1 MKIAIHHR
9 EGSFSERWIKY
20 CQEKGID
27 YKIVNAFD
35 SNIVDQLKDSDAF
48 MWHHHP
54 AIFEDVIVAKKI
66 LFSLEHSGIKVFP
79 NFRTG
84 WHFDDKVA
92 QKYLFE
98 SMNIPYVPSF
108 IFYDKKEA
116 IKWAKKTN
124 YPKVFKLKGGAG
136 AANVKLAKNRKEA
149 ISLIKTA
156 FGEGFPQFNP
166 VDNLKERFNKLRNGK
181 DTYFGVLK
189 GIGRL
194 AIQTNFSKLQPPEKG
209 YAYFQEFMPNNKFDI
224 RVIVVGDKAFAI
236 KRLVRENDFRASGSG
251 NIVYDPNEINIEC
264 IKMAF
269 SVNDKVN
276 SQSIAFDF
284 IFDEQNKPLIV
295 EISYGFAIK
304 AYDSCQGYWDKN
316 MNWNEGQFN
325 PQEWMLINLIEELL

>member
-9 EGSFSERWIKY
+9 QGSFSERWIEY
-20 CQEKGID
+20 CKKNNIN
-27 YKIVNAFD
+27 YKVVNAFD
-35 SNIVDQLKDSDAF
+35 DDIIAQSEDCDAF

-54 AIFEDVIVAKKI
+54 AIFKDVIVAKKI
-66 LFSLEHSGIKVFP
+66 LYSLEHSGIKVFP

-98 SMNIPYVPSF
+98 SMDIPHVPSF

-156 FGEGFPQFNP
+156 FSDGFPQFNP
-166 VDNLKERFNKLRNGK
+166 VDNLIERFNKLRNGK
-181 DTYFGVLK
+181 DTYLGVLK
-189 GIGRL
+189 GVGRL

-224 RVIVVGDKAFAI
+224 RVIVIGDRAFAI

-251 NIVYDPNEINIEC
+251 NIIYDPSEINIEC

-269 SVNDKVN
+269 SINDKVN

-295 EISYGFAIK
+295 EISYGFAIE
-304 AYDSCQGYWDKN
+304 AYDYCQGYWDRN
-316 MNWNEGQFN
+316 MSWNEGQFN
-325 PQEWMLINLIEELL
+325 PQEWILINLIEELV